1 MDKNFIYTSPDAS
14 TPVVFEQIFAE
25 KPGGGLLANLAYDL
39 KAGTAVGLSS
49 GAYAPIKGYRLTKAV
64 AAEDTTIEIAKGS
77 GVAVGDAIAT
87 AKKAVL
93 ATAVDTTTSTTHD
106 IVTVTLGVIVA
117 IDTVLYQ
124 AAGASA
130 SSAVPVHTP
139 AYVVGN
145 NVTGGEGD
153 KLVKLV
159 NGANLRKETAPIS
172 TEIVALLNNI
182 NLV

>member
-25 KPGGGLLANLAYDL
+25 KPGGGLLANQTFDL

-49 GAYAPIKGYRLTKAV
+49 GKYAPIKGYRLTKAV
-64 AAEDTTIEIAKGS
+64 TAEDTTIEIAKGS
-77 GVAVGDAIAT
+77 GIAVGDIIAT
-87 AKKAVL
+87 GKKGVAS
-93 ATAVDTTTSTTHD
+93 TAVDTTTSTTHD

-124 AAGASA
+124 AAAA
-130 SSAVPVHTP
+130 HATAAVPVLTP
-139 AYVVGN
+139 AYVIGET
-145 NVTGGEGD
+145 VTAAEGD

-172 TEIVALLNNI
+172 TEVVALLNNI